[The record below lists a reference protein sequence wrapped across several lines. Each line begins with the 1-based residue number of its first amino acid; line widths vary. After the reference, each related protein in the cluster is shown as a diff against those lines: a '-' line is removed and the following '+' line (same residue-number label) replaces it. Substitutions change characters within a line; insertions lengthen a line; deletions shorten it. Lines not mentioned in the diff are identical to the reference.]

1 MSFTFCSRYFSGN
14 ICPGQLNSQGQQWSR
29 NLLLFGL
36 LWFAFLEGSERDSG
50 ASQAFGDLSVLP
62 THFRAPTVW
71 PRMGYLEVDLKLE
84 NDVRATFTPLSCG
97 LNRISVSGG
106 VYSSTI
112 ELQFLT

>member
-14 ICPGQLNSQGQQWSR
+14 ISLGQLNSQGQQWSR

-62 THFRAPTVW
+62 THFRAPAVWATVW

-106 VYSSTI
+106 VI
-112 ELQFLT
+112 